1 MKPPHSATP
10 DRTLASS
17 TRAPTLAA
25 WREGVALFEAGRYWD
40 CHEALE
46 GAWID
51 SRGLE
56 REFLAGVILL
66 AAALH
71 KARAMGSARGGRR
84 NYAKAL
90 AHLALVPD
98 RYFTVDVRELE
109 ARVHAALR
117 DETLRPVVPITEEE
131 ST

>member
-1 MKPPHSATP
+1 MVTAWQAGLELF
-10 DRTLASS
+10 DRGL
-17 TRAPTLAA
+17 
-25 WREGVALFEAGRYWD
+25 YWE

-46 GAWID
+46 PLWLEAE
-51 SRGLE
+51 GLDK
-56 REFLAGVILL
+56 EFYKGVILL

-90 AHLALVPD
+90 ARLALVPD
-98 RYFTVDVRELE
+98 LYGGLAVRELE

-117 DETLRPVVPITEEE
+117 DPTLSPKLPRLGRGEGAGVDAALLD
-131 ST
+131 